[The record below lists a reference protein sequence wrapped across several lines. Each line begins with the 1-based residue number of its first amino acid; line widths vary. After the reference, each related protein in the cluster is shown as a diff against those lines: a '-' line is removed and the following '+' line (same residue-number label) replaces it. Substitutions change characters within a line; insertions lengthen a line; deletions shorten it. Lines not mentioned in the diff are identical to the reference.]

1 MTDSDDGKLANPF
14 DVIGSSVSLIAV
26 IGFHHSKG
34 HAVEWTYPEMPK
46 VDWKHL
52 TFTALP
58 EVFLMHY
65 QALVLSSDSFWAQGA
80 HNFEGLGHVFFTIEL
95 TLAGDAQPA
104 LYFGTAV
111 FGQVSSRYNFHGCL
125 LVPSSIHPSWKLG
138 WIYLLHPLNP
148 QHSRQHAA
156 RV

>member
-34 HAVEWTYPEMPK
+34 HAVEWTYPQMPK

-58 EVFLMHY
+58 E
-65 QALVLSSDSFWAQGA
+65 GA

-111 FGQVSSRYNFHGCL
+111 FGQVRTADL
-125 LVPSSIHPSWKLG
+125 LVQDAEYTRSHVQKSC
-138 WIYLLHPLNP
+138 
-148 QHSRQHAA
+148 
-156 RV
+156 